1 MLTGSKIHKIYK
13 PLFSLLN
20 MEASENKVPKHIGL
34 VIDGNRRFAKRLML
48 KPWKGHEYGAEKI
61 EKLFEWCKELN
72 IKELTLYCFSIENF
86 NRPKEEFDYLMNL
99 FKKEFTKMKDDTRLK
114 DIKINFIGRLNM
126 FPKDVQDSMN
136 VLMEKTKNS
145 KLYVINFA
153 MAYGGRAEVIDATKK
168 IAEAVKEG
176 KLDVDDINEQVFEK
190 NLYNASEP
198 DLIIR
203 TSGEKRTS
211 GFLIYQAAYSEL
223 IFIDKMWPEFEKED
237 FVKAIE
243 EYSNRERRFGK

>member
-1 MLTGSKIHKIYK
+1 
-13 PLFSLLN
+13 
-20 MEASENKVPKHIGL
+20 MEASENKVPRHLAII
-34 VIDGNRRFAKRLML
+34 IDGSRRFAKRLML
-48 KPWKGHEYGAEKI
+48 KPYKGHEWGAKKV
-61 EKLFEWCKELN
+61 EKLFEWCKDLN

-86 NRPKEEFDYLMNL
+86 NRPKDEFDYLMNL
-99 FKKEFTKMKDDTRLK
+99 FKKEFTKMKDDPRLK

-126 FPKDVQDSMN
+126 FPKDVQDSMT
-136 VLMEKTKNS
+136 VLIEKTKNS
-145 KLYVINFA
+145 KPYVINFA
-153 MAYGGRAEVIDATKK
+153 MAYGGRAEVIDATRK

-176 KLDVDDINEQVFEK
+176 KLNIEDINEQVFEK

-211 GFLIYQAAYSEL
+211 GFLIYQGAYAEL
-223 IFIDKMWPEFEKED
+223 FFIDKMWPEFEKED

-243 EYSNRERRFGK
+243 EYSKRERRFGK

>member
-1 MLTGSKIHKIYK
+1 MLIESKIHKIYK
-13 PLFSLLN
+13 PLFSLWN
-20 MEASENKVPKHIGL
+20 MEASENKVPKHIGII
-34 VIDGNRRFAKRLML
+34 VDGNRRLAKKLML
-48 KPWKGHEYGAEKI
+48 KPWKGHELGAEKL

-86 NRPKEEFDYLMNL
+86 NRPKEEFNYLMDL
-99 FKKEFTKMKDDTRLK
+99 FKKEFTKMKDDSRLK
-114 DIKINFIGRLNM
+114 DIKINFIGRINM

-145 KLYVINFA
+145 KPYMINFA

-176 KLDVDDINEQVFEK
+176 KLNVDDINEQVFEK

-237 FVKAIE
+237 FVKAIK
-243 EYSNRERRFGK
+243 EYSNRQRRFGK

>member
-1 MLTGSKIHKIYK
+1 
-13 PLFSLLN
+13 

-99 FKKEFTKMKDDTRLK
+99 FKKEFTKMKGDPRLK

-176 KLDVDDINEQVFEK
+176 KLNVDDINEQVFEN